1 MIDDGLCDTVADVSA
16 VGGVGGR
23 ARGQRQRCRDVVERH
38 YDDGERH
45 CHRGGRMRRRDV
57 ARLVRR
63 HLQVATPTL
72 ADTVLPVDRRDDVV
86 RRRVSPGDVVR
97 VGCRRQRTATAG
109 MRLRAQCL
117 LTYKCVMSS
126 ASFTHDSHASLKV
139 LEFFSPKFKACP

>member
-16 VGGVGGR
+16 VGGVIGR
-23 ARGQRQRCRDVVERH
+23 ARCQRQRCRDVVERH

-45 CHRGGRMRRRDV
+45 RHRGGGMRRRDV

-72 ADTVLPVDRRDDVV
+72 ADTVLPVDRRDDGV

-97 VGCRRQRTATAG
+97 VGCRRQCAATACVW
-109 MRLRAQCL
+109 LRAQRL
-117 LTYKCVMSS
+117 LTYKCVISS
-126 ASFTHDSHASLKV
+126 ASFIHGSHASLN
-139 LEFFSPKFKACP
+139 FFF